1 MSPGSIL
8 QKLKAYLQNR
18 KYVFCQ
24 VASKVRTFFQ
34 EKLLRQTKYLYQ
46 QTAMVVTIFWEF
58 LFDILQAFLSPQVKW
73 SMVISNKNRKHE
85 LRHELPKNLK

>member
-1 MSPGSIL
+1 MSFGLIL
-8 QKLKAYLQNR
+8 QKLKADLQNR

-46 QTAMVVTIFWEF
+46 QKVNI
-58 LFDILQAFLSPQVKW
+58 I
-73 SMVISNKNRKHE
+73 
-85 LRHELPKNLK
+85 